1 MLPTQGFPPR
11 RHRARYFALGAD
23 DVDHNSQTFSHPDA
37 TAQTECHVD
46 MELSNFSRRRHLM
59 ESVESH
65 PGLSTGHAV
74 RLVPQKPMLS
84 VSNQVIGSSASILA
98 ESTTSLSG
106 WRKGVLCCMVA
117 GSLVLGAD
125 LAVLIWATRQ
135 ERSTASTSVLYDGSC
150 SQAKKYSTC
159 AHLVINALS
168 TILLAAGNY
177 CMQLLSSPSRQEI
190 DWHHARKRVLDIGL
204 NSWSNVFKVAW
215 PKGIAW
221 CILAMTSIPLHLLYA
236 RILY

>member
-1 MLPTQGFPPR
+1 
-11 RHRARYFALGAD
+11 
-23 DVDHNSQTFSHPDA
+23 
-37 TAQTECHVD
+37 
-46 MELSNFSRRRHLM
+46 
-59 ESVESH
+59 
-65 PGLSTGHAV
+65 
-74 RLVPQKPMLS
+74 
-84 VSNQVIGSSASILA
+84 
-98 ESTTSLSG
+98 
-106 WRKGVLCCMVA
+106 
-117 GSLVLGAD
+117 
-125 LAVLIWATRQ
+125 
-135 ERSTASTSVLYDGSC
+135 
-150 SQAKKYSTC
+150 
-159 AHLVINALS
+159 LVINALS